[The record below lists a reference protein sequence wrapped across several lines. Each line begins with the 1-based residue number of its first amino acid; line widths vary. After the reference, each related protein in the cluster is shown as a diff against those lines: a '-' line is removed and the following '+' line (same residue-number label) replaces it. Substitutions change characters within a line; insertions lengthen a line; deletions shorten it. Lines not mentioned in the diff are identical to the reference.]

1 MPWLDHGIFFVAA
14 KEDPRI
20 KSGGDERGR
29 SQIACFPIQV
39 TIPVTVQFIATR
51 QFKQRRGGDGA
62 LECTVTEMTA
72 VF

>member
-20 KSGGDERGR
+20 KSGGDEKKRPQPG
-29 SQIACFPIQV
+29 V
-39 TIPVTVQFIATR
+39 PVTVQFIATR

-62 LECTVTEMTA
+62 LEYTVTEVTA